1 MEEEL
6 SGELSNSFGYSIIK
20 ETVSQDSTA
29 PAETYSARKHFV
41 VSSMRVERYYASIK
55 EEVSPLTE
63 SANEL
68 LFKQDYV
75 GFFTACGSNYIRS
88 IRRAQEVI
96 AIFSFKTSNTEM
108 AQDYAEGLRASGFGA
123 AVGGQITNKT
133 KYQALTETLEINIL
147 AYGLGLNSEGEGSL
161 VATSI
166 DEYNDVTRFAF
177 RAMTQ
182 SDGGSSNLGMVYSI
196 EVVPWVD
203 NVAFQVASQLHD
215 EAIEVPLPRSVMPR
229 AFLRE
234 DPTSTASFNLNNIND
249 YECRDTSYDIDIYGY
264 CCEPSAM
271 YNADRREYNSN
282 DSTSR
287 ICRPLRNLDK
297 SIVKNNMATNGEFVC
312 RLDSAVRSKLNQF
325 STLEKCV
332 SAVRSIPE
340 DMDYYFLRP
349 QASSRFDPE
358 ITTSFTVKELKIAID
373 PFNDYGL
380 VKHMGKEIDEFMD
393 MFYQP
398 CIKAL
403 FGGKDKDSDA
413 VNFVIEPWHVHEEC
427 LMLSCLSDSMRW
439 NRGPEGGCV
448 SSLISG
454 ADAHGYD
461 QEDLVC
467 SYNPELAEASETC
480 KYPLNDVTRDHERF
494 TTCWSN
500 TLPAGKVDYFIEQF
514 CMPNMGGGIADDSMK
529 NVLEGNYNTY
539 CQ

>member
-6 SGELSNSFGYSIIK
+6 SGELANSFGYSIIK
-20 ETVSQDSTA
+20 ETVSQDFVVSG
-29 PAETYSARKHFV
+29 ETYSARKHYV
-41 VSSMRVERYYASIK
+41 VSSMRVERFYASIK
-55 EEVSPLTE
+55 EEVSPLTL

-68 LFKQDYV
+68 LIKQDYV

-96 AIFSFKTSNTEM
+96 AIFSFKSSNLEM
-108 AQDYAEGLRASGFGA
+108 AQEFAEGLRASGFGSE
-123 AVGGQITNKT
+123 VGGEITSKT
-133 KYQALTETLEINIL
+133 KFQALTETLEINVL
-147 AYGLGLNSEGEGSL
+147 AYGLGANSGGKGSL
-161 VATSI
+161 VASSI
-166 DEYNDVTRFAF
+166 DEYNDITRFAF
-177 RAMTQ
+177 KAMTQ

-229 AFLRE
+229 AFLTV
-234 DPTSTASFNLNNIND
+234 DPTSSAPFNFTNVND
-249 YECRDTSYDIDIYGY
+249 YTCRENSYEIDMYGY

-271 YNADRREYNSN
+271 YNSERREYNSAN
-282 DSTSR
+282 TTDN

-312 RLDSAVRSKLNQF
+312 RLDSAVRSKLNQL
-325 STLEKCV
+325 STLERCV

-340 DMDYYFLRP
+340 DLDYYFLRP
-349 QASSRFDPE
+349 QASSRFDPQV
-358 ITTSFTVKELKIAID
+358 TTSFTVKQLKIVVD

-380 VKHMGKEIDEFMD
+380 VKHMGKEMDEFMD

-403 FGGKDKDSDA
+403 FGGRDKDADA
-413 VNFVIEPWHVHEEC
+413 INFVIEPWHLHEEC
-427 LMLSCLSDSMRW
+427 LMLSCLSDNMRW
-439 NRGPEGGCV
+439 SRDSEGGCV
-448 SSLISG
+448 SGLISG

-461 QEDLVC
+461 ADDTFC
-467 SYNPELAEASETC
+467 TFDPELALETQTC
-480 KYPLNDVTRDHERF
+480 KYPLTNVTHDHDRF
-494 TTCWSN
+494 TTCWRN
-500 TLPAGKVDYFIEQF
+500 TLPVGKVDYFIEQF
-514 CMPNMGGGIADDSMK
+514 CLPNMGGGIANSSMK
-529 NVLEGNYNTY
+529 DSLEADYNAY